1 MRTYG
6 GAFRLSASDLSN
18 HLACRHLTSLDFE
31 VALGEKSAPTWHSP
45 DLWVLQKRGLEHET
59 AYIAYLG
66 AQGLSVVDLRN
77 GGDAQEGNEAAPPE
91 SNYVDFIAAE
101 ASSEITVS
109 DENEQCS
116 TCELEAAMK
125 KGVDV
130 IVQAPL
136 AYERWFGRADVLR
149 RVDRPSK
156 LGPWSY
162 EVHDC
167 KLAVETRATTILQ
180 LSLYS
185 ECLASIQGKWP
196 EYMHV
201 VPPGD
206 GFVPESHRVSDYSA
220 YYRYV
225 KRRLEYAIE
234 NNGDLT
240 KTYPEPTSHC
250 SVCRWWAECD
260 GQRRKDDHLSLVAGI
275 SRLQQ
280 KQLNAWDVNTL
291 SSLAVFPLPLEER
304 PTHGSSGSYVRIR
317 EQARIQVAGRTQQ
330 KPVHEIL
337 DMNPEHGLLLLP
349 EPSPGDI
356 FFDLEGDPFIGRG
369 GREYLF
375 GFVADDEPG
384 NSVYRSHWG
393 MSAEDEKR
401 AFEAFVDTVMVR
413 WAKYPAMHIYHFT
426 GYESGALK
434 RLMGRYATRE
444 DEIDRM
450 LRAYLLVDLH
460 TVTRRAVRAS
470 VEHYSL
476 KALEPFYG
484 FERKI
489 PLEDARPA
497 LRQLQ
502 HALELDDT
510 AQLDS
515 TLQNTIAQYNAD
527 DCHSTRALRDWLESE
542 RRRLEQAGLS
552 IQRPVHEDGAP
563 PAALDERLQR
573 TASLGAALRTSIP
586 ADPTE
591 RAPEQAAK
599 WLLSHL
605 LDWHRR
611 EVKSEYWEYYRL
623 GSLSDEELLDER
635 SALAG
640 LSLVERL
647 CIERNIPTDRYSF
660 EKQETDLR
668 EGEELCAKEQKIG
681 KIVTI
686 DLASRLVDIKKTKKT
701 AEIHPTG
708 VYAKKIGPTTDV
720 LADSL
725 YRIGAW
731 VQANGLDANGP
742 YRAARDLLL
751 RHSPR
756 LADASGILPAPG
768 EQTLDAAKRVGLQL
782 DHALLAIQGPPGAG
796 KTYTGARM
804 ICELVRQGKRVGIT
818 ATSHKVIRNLL
829 DEVVKA
835 AHQENLTN
843 LKCVQKV
850 KDTDKPEHD
859 QPHIQTTVGTED
871 TLAAFFGGAHIL
883 AGTAWLWA
891 QEEYSEAV
899 DVLFVDEAGQMS
911 LANVI
916 AVSQAGKSIVLL
928 GDPQQLEQ
936 PLRGSHPEGADAS
949 ALEHLLAGAK
959 TIPSNKGI
967 FLEKTWRMHPKLT
980 QFTSEAFYEGR
991 LSSRGGLENQAITG
1005 HAWLEDSGL
1014 YYIPVEHKGNQNASP
1029 EEVETVADLVNTLVN
1044 AGIKWV
1050 DGKGESRDL
1059 RLSDI
1064 LLVAPYNTQ
1073 VFDLAARLPGAHVGT
1088 VDKFQGQQAPVVI
1101 YSMTTSS
1108 PEDAPRGMEFLY
1120 SLNRL
1125 NVATSR
1131 AKVMVIIVA
1140 SPRLLEPE
1148 CHTPR
1153 QMQLANALCRY
1164 AELATT
1170 LIFPHL
1176 DADRF
1181 VKIK

>member
-1 MRTYG
+1 MKASSG
-6 GAFRLSASDLSN
+6 NLHLSASDLSN
-18 HLACRHLTSLDFE
+18 HLACRHLTSLDFG
-31 VALGEKSAPTWHSP
+31 VVVGHKSAPTWHSP

-59 AYIAYLG
+59 AYIAYLA
-66 AQGLSVVDLRN
+66 AQGLSIVDLREGSN
-77 GGDAQEGNEAAPPE
+77 AQASEEPPAPE

-101 ASSEITVS
+101 ASPDVELSDVSE
-109 DENEQCS
+109 QAS
-116 TCELEAAMK
+116 TDQLEAAMK
-125 KGVDV
+125 KGADV

-149 RVDRPSK
+149 RVERPSK

-167 KLAVETRATTILQ
+167 KLALETKATTILQ

-185 ECLASIQGKWP
+185 ECLAAIQGEWP

-206 GFVPESHRVSDYSA
+206 GFVSELYRLSEYAA

-225 KRRLEYAIE
+225 KKSLETAIE
-234 NNGDLT
+234 NNGSVT
-240 KTYPEPTSHC
+240 ETYPEPTPHC

-260 GQRRKDDHLSLVAGI
+260 GRRRKDDHLSLVAGI
-275 SRLQQ
+275 STLQQ
-280 KQLNAWDVNTL
+280 KQLNVWDVNAV
-291 SSLAVFPLPLEER
+291 SSLAVFPLPLKER
-304 PTHGSSGSYVRIR
+304 PKHGSAGSYVRVR
-317 EQARIQVAGRTQQ
+317 EQARVQVAGRTQQ
-330 KPVHEIL
+330 KSVHEIL
-337 DMNPEHGLLLLP
+337 DLNPEHGLFLLP
-349 EPSPGDI
+349 EPSPGDM
-356 FFDLEGDPFIGRG
+356 FFDLEGDPFISRG

-384 NSVYRSHWG
+384 KSFYGSQWAVN
-393 MSAEDEKR
+393 AEEEKR
-401 AFEAFVDTVMVR
+401 AFETFVDTVMAR
-413 WAKYPAMHIYHFT
+413 WAKFPTMHVYHFT

-460 TVTRRAVRAS
+460 TVTRRSLRAS

-476 KALEPFYG
+476 KPLEAFYG
-484 FERKI
+484 FKRQI
-489 PLEDARPA
+489 PLEDARTA
-497 LRQLQ
+497 LRQVQ
-502 HALELDDT
+502 HALELGE
-510 AQLDS
+510 AELDP
-515 TLQNTIAQYNAD
+515 TLQNTVAEYNAD
-527 DCHSTRALRDWLESE
+527 DCNSTRALRDWLEAE
-542 RRRLEQAGLS
+542 RRQLEQADHP
-552 IQRPVHEDGAP
+552 IPRPVHADGAP
-563 PAALDERLQR
+563 PAVLDERQQR
-573 TASLGAALRTSIP
+573 TAALGAALRNNIP
-586 ADPTE
+586 PDPAE
-591 RAPEQAAK
+591 RNPEQAAR

-635 SALAG
+635 SGLAG
-640 LSLVERL
+640 LSFVERL
-647 CIERNIPTDRYSF
+647 GIERKIPTDRYSF

-668 EGEELCAKEQKIG
+668 SGEELCAKEDKIG
-681 KIVTI
+681 RIVEI
-686 DLASRLVDIKKTKKT
+686 DLASRLVDIKKTKKM
-701 AEIHPTG
+701 AEIHPTA
-708 VYAKKIGPTTDV
+708 VYAKKLGPTTDV
-720 LADSL
+720 LSNAL

-731 VQANGLDANGP
+731 VGANGINAIGP

-751 RHSPR
+751 RGSPR
-756 LADASGILPAPG
+756 LADASAILLAPG
-768 EQTLDAAKRVGLQL
+768 EQTLDAAKRVGTQL
-782 DHALLAIQGPPGAG
+782 DHSVLAIQGPPGAG

-804 ICELVRQGKRVGIT
+804 ICELVRQGKRVGII

-835 AHQENLTN
+835 AGEEKLTD

-850 KDTDKPEHD
+850 KDVDKPQHD
-859 QPHIQTTVGTED
+859 PPHIQTTVEAQE
-871 TLAAFFGGAHIL
+871 TLAAFHAGAHVL

-891 QEEYSEAV
+891 QEDYSEAV

-911 LANVI
+911 LANVL
-916 AVSQAGKSIVLL
+916 AVSQAARSIVLL

-959 TIPSNKGI
+959 TIPPDKGI

-991 LSSRGGLENQAITG
+991 LSSREGLENQTVNG
-1005 HAWLEDSGL
+1005 HPLLGPSGL

-1029 EEVETVADLVNTLVN
+1029 EEVEIIVDLVNTLLKP
-1044 AGIKWV
+1044 GIKWI
-1050 DGKGESRDL
+1050 DDKGNSRDL
-1059 RLSDI
+1059 QLTDI
-1064 LLVAPYNTQ
+1064 LVVAPYNTQ
-1073 VFDLAARLPGAHVGT
+1073 VFDLAARLPGAHIGT
-1088 VDKFQGQQAPVVI
+1088 VDKFQGQQAPIVI

-1131 AKVMVIIVA
+1131 AKAMVIIVA
-1140 SPRLLEPE
+1140 SPGLLEPE

-1164 AELATT
+1164 AELSTTPTLPGAT
-1170 LIFPHL
+1170 
-1176 DADRF
+1176 R
-1181 VKIK
+1181 

>member
-1 MRTYG
+1 MQKSDDT
-6 GAFRLSASDLSN
+6 FKLSASDLSN
-18 HLACRHLTSLDFE
+18 HLACKHLTHLDIG
-31 VALGEKSAPTWHSP
+31 VVTGDKAAPTWHSP

-59 AYIAYLG
+59 AYVAHLA
-66 AQGLSVVDLRN
+66 AQGLSVVDLRDVS
-77 GGDAQEGNEAAPPE
+77 DAQARSDAPTPK
-91 SNYVDFIAAE
+91 SNYVEFIATE
-101 ASSEITVS
+101 ASDLGSSNVS
-109 DENEQCS
+109 KDES
-116 TCELEAAMK
+116 SDHVEAAMK
-125 KGVDV
+125 NGIDV
-130 IVQAPL
+130 IVQPPL
-136 AYERWFGRADVLR
+136 AYGRWFGRADVLR
-149 RVDRPSK
+149 RVERPSK

-167 KLAVETRATTILQ
+167 KLALETKATTILQ

-185 ECLASIQGKWP
+185 ESLAAIQGEWP

-206 GFVPESHRVSDYSA
+206 GFVSEPYRVSDYAA

-225 KRRLEYAIE
+225 KLRLENAIG
-234 NNGDLT
+234 NNGRVT
-240 KTYPEPTSHC
+240 ETYPEPTPHC

-280 KQLNAWDVNTL
+280 KQLNVWDVNAVSTL
-291 SSLAVFPLPLEER
+291 AAFPLPLKER
-304 PTHGSSGSYVRIR
+304 PKHGSAGTYVRVR
-317 EQARIQVAGRTQQ
+317 EQARVQVAGRTQQ

-337 DMNPEHGLLLLP
+337 DPNLEHGLFLLP
-349 EPSPGDI
+349 EPSPGDM

-375 GFVADDEPG
+375 GFVADDQSG
-384 NSVYRSHWG
+384 NSVYSSQWAVD
-393 MSAEDEKR
+393 AEEEKR
-401 AFEAFVDTVMVR
+401 AFETFVDTVMAR
-413 WAKYPAMHIYHFT
+413 WAKYPAMHVYHFT

-460 TVTRRAVRAS
+460 TVTRRAIRAS

-484 FERKI
+484 FERKT
-489 PLEDARPA
+489 PLEDARIA
-497 LRQLQ
+497 LRQVQ
-502 HALELDDT
+502 HALELGET
-510 AQLDS
+510 AHLDP
-515 TLQNTIAQYNAD
+515 TLQNTVGQYNAD
-527 DCHSTRALRDWLESE
+527 DCNSTRALRDWLEAQ
-542 RRRLEQAGLS
+542 RQQLEQAGQS
-552 IQRPVHEDGAP
+552 VPRPVHADGAP
-563 PAALDERLQR
+563 PAVLDERQQR
-573 TASLGAALRTSIP
+573 TAALGAALRKGIP
-586 ADPTE
+586 ADPDE
-591 RAPEQAAK
+591 RNPEEAAK
-599 WLLSHL
+599 WLISHL

-623 GSLSDEELLDER
+623 GALSDEELLDER
-635 SALAG
+635 SGLAG
-640 LSLVERL
+640 LSFVERL
-647 CIERNIPTDRYSF
+647 GVERKIPTDRYSF

-668 EGEELCAKEQKIG
+668 AGEELCAKEEKVG
-681 KIVTI
+681 KIVEI

-701 AEIHPTG
+701 TEVHPTA

-720 LADSL
+720 LANAL
-725 YRIGAW
+725 YRIGTW
-731 VQANGLDANGP
+731 VETNGLDANGP

-751 RHSPR
+751 RHPPR
-756 LADASGILPAPG
+756 LTGGSAILLAPG
-768 EQTLDAAKRVGLQL
+768 ELTLDAAKRVGTHL
-782 DHALLAIQGPPGAG
+782 DHSLLAIQGPPGAG

-804 ICELVRQGKRVGIT
+804 ICEFVRQGKRVGIT

-835 AHQENLTN
+835 AGAEKLTG

-859 QPHIQTTVGTED
+859 PPHIQTTVETQE
-871 TLAAFFGGAHIL
+871 TLAAFLDGAHVL

-891 QEEYSEAV
+891 QEDYSEAV

-916 AVSQAGKSIVLL
+916 AVSQAAKSIVLL

-959 TIPSNKGI
+959 TIPADKGL
-967 FLEKTWRMHPKLT
+967 FLEKTWRMHPKLA

-991 LSSRGGLENQAITG
+991 LSSRDGLENQAING
-1005 HAWLEDSGL
+1005 HSWLGNCGI
-1014 YYIPVEHKGNQNASP
+1014 YFIPVEHKGNQNASP
-1029 EEVETVADLVNTLVN
+1029 EEVEIIADLVNSLTKP
-1044 AGIKWV
+1044 GIRWI
-1050 DGKGESRDL
+1050 DDKGDSRDL
-1059 RLSDI
+1059 LLSDI
-1064 LLVAPYNTQ
+1064 LVVAPYNTQ
-1073 VFDLAARLPGAHVGT
+1073 VFDLAARLPGARVGT
-1088 VDKFQGQQAPVVI
+1088 VDKFQGQEAPIVI

-1131 AKVMVIIVA
+1131 AKAMVIIVA

-1153 QMQLANALCRY
+1153 QMQLANALCRF

-1170 LIFPHL
+1170 AALPIAP
-1176 DADRF
+1176 R
-1181 VKIK
+1181 

>member
-1 MRTYG
+1 MKTSSG
-6 GAFRLSASDLSN
+6 DCSLSATDLSN
-18 HLACRHLTSLDFE
+18 HLACRHLTSLDFD
-31 VALGEKSAPTWHSP
+31 VAVGNKSAPTWHSP

-59 AYIAYLG
+59 AYIEFLA
-66 AQGLSVVDLRN
+66 AEGLSVVDLRTS
-77 GGDAQEGNEAAPPE
+77 GDAQAKSEGTVPVDNH
-91 SNYVDFIAAE
+91 VDFMAAE
-101 ASSEITVS
+101 ASSEIGGS
-109 DENEQCS
+109 DEYKQCS
-116 TCELEAAMK
+116 TDQLEDAMK
-125 KGVDV
+125 EGVHV

-136 AYERWFGRADVLR
+136 AYGRWFGRADVLR
-149 RVDRPSK
+149 RVERPSK
-156 LGPWSY
+156 LGSWSY
-162 EVHDC
+162 EVYDC
-167 KLAVETRATTILQ
+167 KLALETKATTILQ

-185 ECLASIQGKWP
+185 ECVASIQGEWP

-201 VPPGD
+201 VTPGD
-206 GFVPESHRVSDYSA
+206 GFVSELHRVSDYSA

-225 KRRLEYAIE
+225 KRRLEYAIDD
-234 NNGDLT
+234 NGNLT
-240 KTYPEPTSHC
+240 KTYPEPTPHC

-260 GQRRKDDHLSLVAGI
+260 GKRRTDDHLSLVAGI

-280 KQLNAWDVNTL
+280 KQLNVWDVNTVT
-291 SSLAVFPLPLEER
+291 SLAVFPLPLKER
-304 PTHGSSGSYVRIR
+304 PKHGAAGSYVRIR
-317 EQARIQVAGRTQQ
+317 EQARVQVAGREQQ

-337 DMNPEHGLLLLP
+337 DLNPEHGFLLLP
-349 EPSPGDI
+349 EPSLGDM

-375 GFVADDEPG
+375 GFVADDDSG
-384 NSVYRSHWG
+384 TSAYTSHWG
-393 MSAEDEKR
+393 MSAEEEKR
-401 AFEAFVDTVMVR
+401 AFEGFVDTVMAR
-413 WAKYPAMHIYHFT
+413 WAKYPEMHVYHFT

-450 LRAYLLVDLH
+450 LRSHLLVDLH
-460 TVTRRAVRAS
+460 TVTRRSVRAS

-484 FERKI
+484 FDRKT
-489 PLEDARPA
+489 PLEDARIA
-497 LRQLQ
+497 LRQIQ
-502 HALELDDT
+502 HALELSE
-510 AQLDS
+510 AKRLDP
-515 TLQNTIAQYNAD
+515 TLQNTVAQYNAD
-527 DCHSTRALRDWLESE
+527 DCNSTRGLRDWLETE
-542 RRRLEQAGLS
+542 RRKLEQAGRS
-552 IQRPVHEDGAP
+552 IPRPVHEDGAP
-563 PAALDERLQR
+563 PAVLDERLQR
-573 TASLGAALRTSIP
+573 TAALGAALRAGIP
-586 ADPTE
+586 ADPEE
-591 RAPEQAAK
+591 RTPEQRAK
-599 WLLSHL
+599 WLLSYL

-623 GSLSDEELLDER
+623 GSLTDEELLDER
-635 SALAG
+635 SGLAG
-640 LSLVERL
+640 LSFVERL
-647 CIERNIPTDRYSF
+647 SVERKIPTDRYSF

-668 EGEELCAKEQKIG
+668 AGEELCAQEKKIG
-681 KIVTI
+681 TIVAI
-686 DLASRLVDIKKTKKT
+686 DLASRLVDIKKTRKT
-701 AEIHPTG
+701 GEFHPTA
-708 VYAKKIGPTTDV
+708 VYAKTIGPTTDV
-720 LADSL
+720 LADAL
-725 YRIGAW
+725 YRIGTW
-731 VQANGLDANGP
+731 VEANRLDADGP

-756 LADASGILPAPG
+756 LTGGSGILQAPG
-768 EQTLDAAKRVGLQL
+768 EQTLDAARRVGTQL
-782 DHALLAIQGPPGAG
+782 DHSVLAIQGPPGTG

-804 ICELVRQGKRVGIT
+804 ICELVLQGKRVGIT

-835 AHQENLTN
+835 ARQENLTN
-843 LKCVQKV
+843 LNCVQKV

-859 QPHIQTTVGTED
+859 PPHIQTTVGTED
-871 TLAAFFGGAHIL
+871 TLAAFLAGAHVL

-916 AVSQAGKSIVLL
+916 AVSQAAKSVVLL

-959 TIPSNKGI
+959 TISPDKGI
-967 FLEKTWRMHPKLT
+967 FLEKTWRMHPKLS

-991 LSSRGGLENQAITG
+991 LSSRGGLENQAVTG
-1005 HAWLEDSGL
+1005 HARLRDSGL
-1014 YYIPVEHKGNQNASP
+1014 YYLPVEHKGNQNASP
-1029 EEVETVADLVNTLVN
+1029 EEVEIVADLVSTLTKGGVRW
-1044 AGIKWV
+1044 I
-1050 DGKGESRDL
+1050 DDKGESRDL

-1064 LLVAPYNTQ
+1064 LVVAPYNTQ
-1073 VFDLAARLPGAHVGT
+1073 VFDLAARLPVAHIGT
-1088 VDKFQGQQAPVVI
+1088 VDKFQGQQAPIVI

-1131 AKVMVIIVA
+1131 AKAMVIIVA

-1164 AELATT
+1164 TELATT
-1170 LIFPHL
+1170 LTFPLL
-1176 DADRF
+1176 DAD
-1181 VKIK
+1181 

>member
-1 MRTYG
+1 MKTSS
-6 GAFRLSASDLSN
+6 GAFCLSASDLSN
-18 HLACRHLTSLDFE
+18 HLACRHLTSLDFS
-31 VALGEKSAPTWHSP
+31 VAVGEKTAPTWHSP

-59 AYIAYLG
+59 AYIAYLS
-66 AQGLSVVDLRN
+66 AQGLSIVDMRN
-77 GGDAQEGNEAAPPE
+77 GSDAQGGNDPPLPE
-91 SNYVDFIAAE
+91 CDYVDFIAAE
-101 ASSEITVS
+101 ASSDIEFSNVS
-109 DENEQCS
+109 EDESSDQ
-116 TCELEAAMK
+116 LEAAMK

-130 IVQAPL
+130 IVQPPL
-136 AYERWFGRADVLR
+136 TYGRWFGRADVLR
-149 RVDRPSK
+149 RVERTSN
-156 LGPWSY
+156 LGAWSY

-167 KLAVETRATTILQ
+167 KLALETKATTILQ

-185 ECLASIQGKWP
+185 ECLAAIQGEWP

-201 VPPGD
+201 VPSGD
-206 GFVPESHRVSDYSA
+206 GFLTESYRVSDYSA

-225 KRRLEYAIE
+225 KQRLEHAIE
-234 NNGDLT
+234 NSAGVT
-240 KTYPEPTSHC
+240 ETYPEPTPHC
-250 SVCRWWAECD
+250 SICRWWAECD

-280 KQLNAWDVNTL
+280 KQLNVWDVNAVGD
-291 SSLAVFPLPLEER
+291 LAVFPLPLKER
-304 PTHGSSGSYVRIR
+304 PKHGSAGSYVRVR
-317 EQARIQVAGRTQQ
+317 EQARVQVAGRTQQ

-337 DMNPEHGLLLLP
+337 DLNSEHGLLLLP
-349 EPSPGDI
+349 EPSPGDL

-375 GFVADDEPG
+375 GFVADDESG
-384 NSVYRSHWG
+384 NSVYSSQW
-393 MSAEDEKR
+393 AVNADEEKR
-401 AFEAFVDTVMVR
+401 AFETFVDTVMAR

-484 FERKI
+484 FERKVL
-489 PLEDARPA
+489 LEDARTA
-497 LRQLQ
+497 LRQVQ
-502 HALELDDT
+502 HGLELGET
-510 AQLDS
+510 AQLDP
-515 TLQNTIAQYNAD
+515 TLQNTVTQYNAE
-527 DCHSTRALRDWLESE
+527 DCYSTRALRDWLEAE
-542 RRRLEQAGLS
+542 RRQLEQAGQS
-552 IQRPVHEDGAP
+552 IPRPSQPDGAP
-563 PAALDERLQR
+563 PATLDERQQR
-573 TASLGAALRTSIP
+573 TAVLGAALRNGVP
-586 ADPTE
+586 VDPTQ
-591 RAPEQAAK
+591 RNTDQAAR

-635 SALAG
+635 SGLAG
-640 LSLVERL
+640 LSFVERL
-647 CIERNIPTDRYSF
+647 GVERKIPTDRYSF

-668 EGEELCAKEQKIG
+668 AGEELCAKEEKIG
-681 KIVTI
+681 KIVEI
-686 DLASRLVDIKKTKKT
+686 DLASRLVNIKKTKKT
-701 AEIHPTG
+701 AEVHPTA

-720 LADSL
+720 LANAL

-731 VQANGLDANGP
+731 VEANGLGTMGP
-742 YRAARDLLL
+742 YRAGRDLLL
-751 RHSPR
+751 RHPPR
-756 LADASGILPAPG
+756 LTGGSAIVLAPG
-768 EQTLDAAKRVGLQL
+768 EQTLDAAKRVGPQL
-782 DHALLAIQGPPGAG
+782 DHSLLAIQGPPGAG

-835 AHQENLTN
+835 AGEEKLTA

-850 KDTDKPEHD
+850 KDTDKSEHD
-859 QPHIQTTVGTED
+859 PPHIQTTVETQE
-871 TLAAFFGGAHIL
+871 TLAAFLAGAHVL

-891 QEEYSEAV
+891 QEDYSEAV

-916 AVSQAGKSIVLL
+916 AISQAAKSLVLL

-959 TIPSNKGI
+959 TIPPDKGI

-991 LSSRGGLENQAITG
+991 LGSRDGLETQAING
-1005 HAWLEDSGL
+1005 HPWLGNSGL
-1014 YYIPVEHKGNQNASP
+1014 FYIPVEHKGNQNAAP
-1029 EEVETVADLVNTLVN
+1029 EEVEIIADLINTLTK
-1044 AGIKWV
+1044 AGVTWI
-1050 DGKGESRDL
+1050 DDKGTSRDL

-1064 LLVAPYNTQ
+1064 LVVAPYNTQ
-1073 VFDLAARLPGAHVGT
+1073 VFDLAARLPGAHIGT
-1088 VDKFQGQQAPVVI
+1088 VDKFQGQQAPIVI

-1131 AKVMVIIVA
+1131 AKAMVIIVA
-1140 SPRLLEPE
+1140 SPRLFEPE

-1170 LIFPHL
+1170 VFPSP
-1176 DADRF
+1176 
-1181 VKIK
+1181 

>member
-1 MRTYG
+1 MKASSG
-6 GAFRLSASDLSN
+6 DFRLSASDLSN
-18 HLACRHLTSLDFE
+18 HLACRHLTSLDFG
-31 VALGEKSAPTWHSP
+31 VAVGDKSAPTWHSP

-59 AYIAYLG
+59 AYIAYLA
-66 AQGLSVVDLRN
+66 AQGLSVVDMRN
-77 GGDAQEGNEAAPPE
+77 GSDAQTGSDAPTPE
-91 SNYVDFIAAE
+91 SNYVDFLAAE
-101 ASSEITVS
+101 ASSDIEFSDVS
-109 DENEQCS
+109 EDELSDQVEV
-116 TCELEAAMK
+116 AMK
-125 KGVDV
+125 KGVEV

-136 AYERWFGRADVLR
+136 AYGRWFGRADVLL
-149 RVDRPSK
+149 RVERPSK

-167 KLAVETRATTILQ
+167 KLALETKATTILQ

-185 ECLASIQGKWP
+185 ECLAAIQGQWP

-206 GFVPESHRVSDYSA
+206 GFASEPYRVSDYAA

-225 KRRLEYAIE
+225 KRRLEDAVE
-234 NNGDLT
+234 NNGSVT
-240 KTYPEPTSHC
+240 ETYPEPTPHC
-250 SVCRWWAECD
+250 SICRWWAECD
-260 GQRRKDDHLSLVAGI
+260 GQRRRDDHLSLVAGI

-280 KQLNAWDVNTL
+280 KQLNAWDVNAV
-291 SSLAVFPLPLEER
+291 SSLAVFPLPLKER
-304 PTHGSSGSYVRIR
+304 PKYGSAGTYLRVR
-317 EQARIQVAGRTQQ
+317 EQARVQVAGRTQH

-337 DMNPEHGLLLLP
+337 DLNPEHGLSLLP
-349 EPSPGDI
+349 EPSSGDM

-375 GFVADDEPG
+375 GFVADDDSG
-384 NSVYRSHWG
+384 NSVYSSQWAVT
-393 MSAEDEKR
+393 AEEEKR
-401 AFEAFVDTVMVR
+401 AFETFVDTVMAR
-413 WAKYPAMHIYHFT
+413 WAKYPAMHVYHFT

-484 FERKI
+484 FERKT
-489 PLEDARPA
+489 PLEGARTA
-497 LRQLQ
+497 LRQVQ
-502 HALELDDT
+502 HALELGEA
-510 AQLDS
+510 AQLDPI
-515 TLQNTIAQYNAD
+515 LQNAVAQYNAD
-527 DCHSTRALRDWLESE
+527 DCDSTSALRDWLETE
-542 RRRLEQAGLS
+542 RFQLERNG
-552 IQRPVHEDGAP
+552 RPVPRPAHPDGAP
-563 PAALDERLQR
+563 PAALDERQQR
-573 TASLGAALRTSIP
+573 TAALGVALRSGIP
-586 ADPTE
+586 ADPAE
-591 RAPEQAAK
+591 RNPEQTAQ

-635 SALAG
+635 SGLAG
-640 LSLVERL
+640 LSFLERL
-647 CIERNIPTDRYSF
+647 GIQLKIPTDRYSF

-668 EGEELCAKEQKIG
+668 AGEDLCAKGEKLG
-681 KIVTI
+681 EIVRI
-686 DLASRLVDIKKTKKT
+686 DLAARLVDIKKTKKT
-701 AEIHPTG
+701 ADVHPAA

-720 LADSL
+720 LSKAL

-731 VQANGLDANGP
+731 VEANGLDAAGP

-751 RHSPR
+751 RYPPR
-756 LADASGILPAPG
+756 LVGGSAVLVTPG
-768 EQTLDAAKRVGLQL
+768 EETANAAKRLGTVL
-782 DHALLAIQGPPGAG
+782 DHSLLAIQGPPGAG

-818 ATSHKVIRNLL
+818 ATSHKVISNLL
-829 DEVVKA
+829 REVVKA
-835 AHQENLTN
+835 AGEEKLTN

-850 KDTDKPEHD
+850 KKEDKPEHD
-859 QPHIQTTVGTED
+859 PPHIQTTVDTKE
-871 TLAAFFGGAHIL
+871 TLAAFLAGAHVL
-883 AGTAWLWA
+883 AGTGWLWA
-891 QEEYSEAV
+891 QEDYFEAV
-899 DVLFVDEAGQMS
+899 DELFVDEAGQMS

-916 AVSQAGKSIVLL
+916 AVSHAAKSLVLL

-959 TIPSNKGI
+959 TIPPNKGL
-967 FLEKTWRMHPKLT
+967 FLERTWRLHPKLAE
-980 QFTSEAFYEGR
+980 FTSEAFYEGR
-991 LSSRGGLENQAITG
+991 LGSRAGLENQSIKG
-1005 HAWLEDSGL
+1005 HPWLGEFGL

-1029 EEVETVADLVNTLVN
+1029 EEVEII
-1044 AGIKWV
+1044 AGIV
-1050 DGKGESRDL
+1050 DGLIESSVKWIDDTGNSRQL
-1059 RLSDI
+1059 QLADI
-1064 LLVAPYNTQ
+1064 LVVAPYNTQ
-1073 VFDLAARLPGAHVGT
+1073 VSDLSARLPNARVGT

-1131 AKVMVIIVA
+1131 AQAMVIIVA

-1164 AELATT
+1164 AELAATVQ
-1170 LIFPHL
+1170 FPF
-1176 DADRF
+1176 ANTEYP
-1181 VKIK
+1181 

>member
-1 MRTYG
+1 MKTSSG
-6 GAFRLSASDLSN
+6 SFRLSASDLSN
-18 HLACRHLTSLDFE
+18 HLACRHLTSLDFD
-31 VALGEKSAPTWHSP
+31 VAVGEKSAPTWHSP
-45 DLWVLQKRGLEHET
+45 DLWVLQERGLEHET
-59 AYIAYLG
+59 AYIAYLA
-66 AQGLSVVDLRN
+66 AQGLSVVDLRS
-77 GGDAQEGNEAAPPE
+77 GSDAQADTDAQTPE

-101 ASSEITVS
+101 ASSDVEFSDVS
-109 DENEQCS
+109 EQDS
-116 TCELEAAMK
+116 TELLETAMK

-130 IVQAPL
+130 MVQPPL
-136 AYERWFGRADVLR
+136 AYGRWFGRADVLR
-149 RVDRPSK
+149 RVERPSK
-156 LGPWSY
+156 LGAWSY

-167 KLAVETRATTILQ
+167 KLALETKATTILQ

-185 ECLASIQGKWP
+185 ECVAAIQGEWP

-206 GFVPESHRVSDYSA
+206 GFVSEPYRVSDYAA

-225 KRRLEYAIE
+225 KRRLEDAIE
-234 NNGDLT
+234 NNGSVT
-240 KTYPEPTSHC
+240 ETYPEPTPHC
-250 SVCRWWAECD
+250 SICRWWAECD

-280 KQLNAWDVNTL
+280 KQLNTWEVNAV
-291 SSLAVFPLPLEER
+291 SSLAVFPLPLKER
-304 PTHGSSGSYVRIR
+304 PKHGSAGSYVRVR
-317 EQARIQVAGRTQQ
+317 EQARVQVAGRTQK
-330 KPVHEIL
+330 KPVHETL
-337 DMNPEHGLLLLP
+337 DLNPEHGLLLLP
-349 EPSPGDI
+349 EPSPGDM

-375 GFVADDEPG
+375 GFVVDDESG
-384 NSVYRSHWG
+384 NSVYSSQWAVN
-393 MSAEDEKR
+393 AEEEKR
-401 AFEAFVDTVMVR
+401 AFEAFVDTVIAR
-413 WAKYPAMHIYHFT
+413 WAKYPAMHVYHFT

-444 DEIDRM
+444 DEIDRI

-476 KALEPFYG
+476 KALEPFYE
-484 FERKI
+484 FERKT
-489 PLEDARPA
+489 PLEDARTA
-497 LRQLQ
+497 LRQVQ
-502 HALELDDT
+502 HALELGDT
-510 AQLDS
+510 AQLDP
-515 TLQNTIAQYNAD
+515 TLQNTVAQYNAD
-527 DCHSTRALRDWLESE
+527 DCNSTRGLRDWLETE
-542 RRRLEQAGLS
+542 RRQLEKAGQS
-552 IQRPVHEDGAP
+552 IPRPVHADGAP
-563 PAALDERLQR
+563 PAVLDERQQR
-573 TASLGAALRTSIP
+573 TAALGAALRDGIP
-586 ADPTE
+586 ADFAE
-591 RAPEQAAK
+591 RNPEQAAR

-635 SALAG
+635 SGLAG
-640 LSLVERL
+640 LSFVERL
-647 CIERNIPTDRYSF
+647 GIERKIPTDRYSF

-668 EGEELCAKEQKIG
+668 AGEELCANEENIG
-681 KIVTI
+681 KIVEI

-701 AEIHPTG
+701 AEVHPTA

-720 LADSL
+720 LANAL

-731 VQANGLDANGP
+731 VEANGVDTMGP

-751 RHSPR
+751 PHPPR
-756 LADASGILPAPG
+756 LTGGSAILLAPG
-768 EQTLDAAKRVGLQL
+768 EQTLDAAKRVGTQL
-782 DHALLAIQGPPGAG
+782 DHSLLAIQGPPGTG
-796 KTYTGARM
+796 KTYTAARM

-835 AHQENLTN
+835 AGEEKLTS

-859 QPHIQTTVGTED
+859 PPHIQTTVEAQQ
-871 TLAAFFGGAHIL
+871 TLAAFLGGAHVL

-891 QEEYSEAV
+891 QEDYSEAV

-916 AVSQAGKSIVLL
+916 AVSQAAKSIVLL

-959 TIPSNKGI
+959 TIPPDKGI

-991 LSSRGGLENQAITG
+991 LSSRDGLENQAING
-1005 HAWLEDSGL
+1005 HPWLGVSGL

-1029 EEVETVADLVNTLVN
+1029 EEVEIIVDLVNSLTN
-1044 AGIKWV
+1044 QGIRWI
-1050 DGKGESRDL
+1050 DDKGDSRDL
-1059 RLSDI
+1059 QLSDI
-1064 LLVAPYNTQ
+1064 LVVAPYNTQ
-1073 VFDLAARLPGAHVGT
+1073 VFDLAARLPSAHIGT
-1088 VDKFQGQQAPVVI
+1088 VDKFQGQQAPIVI

-1131 AKVMVIIVA
+1131 AKAMVIIVA
-1140 SPRLLEPE
+1140 SPLLLEPE

-1153 QMQLANALCRY
+1153 QMQLANALCRF

-1170 LIFPHL
+1170 ASIPSLTT
-1176 DADRF
+1176 
-1181 VKIK
+1181 K

>member
-1 MRTYG
+1 MKG
-6 GAFRLSASDLSN
+6 SSDELRLSASDLSN
-18 HLACRHLTSLDFE
+18 HLACRHLTSLDFG
-31 VALGEKSAPTWHSP
+31 VVVGDKSAPTWHSP

-59 AYIAYLG
+59 AYIAHLA
-66 AQGLSVVDLRN
+66 AQGLSIVDLRERS
-77 GGDAQEGNEAAPPE
+77 DAQASEDPPAPE

-101 ASSEITVS
+101 ASPDLEFSDMSEQDS
-109 DENEQCS
+109 ADH
-116 TCELEAAMK
+116 LEAAMK
-125 KGVDV
+125 NGVDV
-130 IVQAPL
+130 IVQPQL
-136 AYERWFGRADVLR
+136 ACGRWFGRADVLR
-149 RVDRPSK
+149 RVERPSK
-156 LGPWSY
+156 LGLWSY
-162 EVHDC
+162 EVQDC
-167 KLAVETRATTILQ
+167 KLALETKATTILQ

-185 ECLASIQGKWP
+185 ECLAAIQGGWP

-206 GFVPESHRVSDYSA
+206 GFVSEPYRVSDYSA
-220 YYRYV
+220 YYRHV
-225 KRRLEYAIE
+225 KRRLEDAIE
-234 NNGDLT
+234 NNGSVT
-240 KTYPEPTSHC
+240 ETYPEPTPHC
-250 SVCRWWAECD
+250 SICRWWAECD

-280 KQLNAWDVNTL
+280 KQLNVWDVNAVG
-291 SSLAVFPLPLEER
+291 SLAVFPLPLKER
-304 PTHGSSGSYVRIR
+304 PKHGSAGSYVRVR

-337 DMNPEHGLLLLP
+337 DLNSEHGLFILP

-375 GFVADDEPG
+375 GFVTDDEAG
-384 NSVYRSHWG
+384 SSVYDARWALN
-393 MSAEDEKR
+393 AEEEKL
-401 AFEAFVDTVMVR
+401 AFETFVDTVMAR
-413 WAKYPAMHIYHFT
+413 WAKYPAMHVYHFT

-444 DEIDRM
+444 DQLDRM

-460 TVTRRAVRAS
+460 TVTRRSLRAS

-484 FERKI
+484 FERMT
-489 PLEDARPA
+489 PLEDARAA
-497 LRQLQ
+497 LRQVQ
-502 HALELDDT
+502 HALELGE
-510 AQLDS
+510 AVQLDQS
-515 TLQNTIAQYNAD
+515 LCKTIAEYNAD
-527 DCHSTRALRDWLESE
+527 DCNSTRALRDWLETE
-542 RRRLEQAGLS
+542 RRQLQQAGQS
-552 IQRPVHEDGAP
+552 IPRPVHADGAP
-563 PAALDERLQR
+563 PAVLDERQQR
-573 TASLGAALRTSIP
+573 TAALGATLRNGIP
-586 ADPTE
+586 ADASE
-591 RAPEQAAK
+591 RNSEQTAQ

-635 SALAG
+635 SGLAG
-640 LSLVERL
+640 LSFVQRL
-647 CIERNIPTDRYSF
+647 GIERKIPTDRYSF

-668 EGEELCAKEQKIG
+668 AGEDLCAKEDKIG
-681 KIVTI
+681 KIVEI

-701 AEIHPTG
+701 AEIHPTA

-720 LADSL
+720 LANAL

-731 VQANGLDANGP
+731 VESNGLDGMGP

-751 RHSPR
+751 RHPPR
-756 LADASGILPAPG
+756 LTGGSAILPAPG
-768 EQTLDAAKRVGLQL
+768 EQTLEASKRVGTQL
-782 DHALLAIQGPPGAG
+782 DHSLLAIQGPPGAG

-804 ICELVRQGKRVGIT
+804 ICELVRKGKRVGIT

-835 AHQENLTN
+835 AGEERLTG

-859 QPHIQTTVGTED
+859 PPHIQTTVETQE
-871 TLAAFFGGAHIL
+871 TLAAFLGGAHVL

-891 QEEYSEAV
+891 QEDYAEAV

-916 AVSQAGKSIVLL
+916 AVSQAAKSIVLL

-959 TIPSNKGI
+959 TIPADKGI

-980 QFTSEAFYEGR
+980 RFTSEAFYEGR
-991 LSSRGGLENQAITG
+991 LSSRDGLESQAISG
-1005 HAWLEDSGL
+1005 HPWLGSSGL
-1014 YYIPVEHKGNQNASP
+1014 YYIPVEHKGNQNAAP
-1029 EEVETVADLVNTLVN
+1029 EEVEIVADLVNTLTK
-1044 AGIKWV
+1044 AGVRWT
-1050 DGKGESRDL
+1050 DDKGDSRDL
-1059 RLSDI
+1059 QLSDI
-1064 LLVAPYNTQ
+1064 LVVAPYNTQ
-1073 VFDLAARLPGAHVGT
+1073 VFDLAARIPGAHIGT
-1088 VDKFQGQQAPVVI
+1088 VDKFQGQQAPIVI

-1131 AKVMVIIVA
+1131 AKAMVIIVA

-1148 CHTPR
+1148 CNTPR

-1164 AELATT
+1164 AELSATPT
-1170 LIFPHL
+1170 LP
-1176 DADRF
+1176 AAPR
-1181 VKIK
+1181 

>member
-1 MRTYG
+1 MK
-6 GAFRLSASDLSN
+6 ASSDDLRLSASDLSN
-18 HLACRHLTSLDFE
+18 HLACRHLTSLDFG
-31 VALGEKSAPTWHSP
+31 VALGDRCAPTWHSP

-59 AYIAYLG
+59 AYIAYLA
-66 AQGLSVVDLRN
+66 AQGLSVSDLRD
-77 GGDAQEGNEAAPPE
+77 GGDVQASDDEPAPE
-91 SNYVDFIAAE
+91 SNHVDFIAAE
-101 ASSEITVS
+101 ALPSVELSDVSEK
-109 DENEQCS
+109 DS
-116 TCELEAAMK
+116 TEKLEAAMK
-125 KGVDV
+125 KGIDV
-130 IVQAPL
+130 IVQPPV
-136 AYERWFGRADVLR
+136 AYGRWFGRADVLR
-149 RVDRPSK
+149 RVERPSK

-167 KLAVETRATTILQ
+167 KLALETKATTILQ

-185 ECLASIQGKWP
+185 ECLAAIQGEWP

-201 VPPGD
+201 VPPRD
-206 GFVPESHRVSDYSA
+206 GFVSEAYRVSDYAA

-225 KRRLEYAIE
+225 KRRLENAVE
-234 NNGDLT
+234 NNGSLT
-240 KTYPEPTSHC
+240 ETYPEPTPHC
-250 SVCRWWAECD
+250 SICRWWAECD
-260 GQRRKDDHLSLVAGI
+260 GQRREDDHLSLVAGI

-280 KQLNAWDVNTL
+280 KQLNVWDVNAV
-291 SSLAVFPLPLEER
+291 SSLAVFPLPLKER
-304 PTHGSSGSYVRIR
+304 PKHGSGGSYVRVR
-317 EQARIQVAGRTQQ
+317 EQARVQVSGRAQQ

-337 DMNPEHGLLLLP
+337 DLNPEHGLFLLP
-349 EPSPGDI
+349 EPSPGDM

-375 GFVADDEPG
+375 AFVADDESG
-384 NSVYRSHWG
+384 NSVYSSQWAVN
-393 MSAEDEKR
+393 AEEEKR
-401 AFEAFVDTVMVR
+401 AFEAFVDTVIAR
-413 WAKYPAMHIYHFT
+413 WVKYPAMHVYHFT

-484 FERKI
+484 FARKT
-489 PLEDARPA
+489 PLEDARTA
-497 LRQLQ
+497 LRQVQ
-502 HALELDDT
+502 HALELGET
-510 AQLDS
+510 SQLDP
-515 TLQNTIAQYNAD
+515 TLQNIVAQYNAD
-527 DCHSTRALRDWLESE
+527 DCNSTRALRDWLETE
-542 RRRLEQAGLS
+542 RRQLERAGQP
-552 IQRPVHEDGAP
+552 IPRPVHSDGAP
-563 PAALDERLQR
+563 PAVLDERQQR
-573 TASLGAALRTSIP
+573 TAALGAALRNGLP
-586 ADPTE
+586 ADPAE
-591 RAPEQAAK
+591 RNPEQAAR

-635 SALAG
+635 SGLAG
-640 LSLVERL
+640 LSFVERL
-647 CIERNIPTDRYSF
+647 GIERKIPTDRYSF

-668 EGEELCAKEQKIG
+668 AGEDLCAKEEKIG
-681 KIVTI
+681 KIVEI

-701 AEIHPTG
+701 AEVHPTA
-708 VYAKKIGPTTDV
+708 VYAKNIGPTTDV
-720 LADSL
+720 LSNSL

-731 VQANGLDANGP
+731 VEANGLDSVGP

-756 LADASGILPAPG
+756 LTGSSAILLAPG
-768 EQTLDAAKRVGLQL
+768 EQTLDAAKRVGTQL
-782 DHALLAIQGPPGAG
+782 DHSLLAIQGPPGAG

-818 ATSHKVIRNLL
+818 ATSHKVIRLLL

-835 AHQENLTN
+835 AAEEKIAG

-859 QPHIQTTVGTED
+859 PPCIQTTVETQE
-871 TLAAFFGGAHIL
+871 TLAAFLDGAHVL

-891 QEEYSEAV
+891 QEDYSEAV

-911 LANVI
+911 LANVF
-916 AVSQAGKSIVLL
+916 AVSQAAKSIVLL

-959 TIPSNKGI
+959 TIPPDKGI

-991 LSSRGGLENQAITG
+991 LSSRDGLENQAING
-1005 HAWLEDSGL
+1005 HSWLGDSGL
-1014 YYIPVEHKGNQNASP
+1014 YYIPVEHKGNQNAAP
-1029 EEVETVADLVNTLVN
+1029 EEVEIIADLVNTLTK
-1044 AGIKWV
+1044 AGVRWT
-1050 DGKGESRDL
+1050 DDKGDSRDL
-1059 RLSDI
+1059 QLSDI
-1064 LLVAPYNTQ
+1064 LVVAPYNTQ
-1073 VFDLAARLPGAHVGT
+1073 VFDLAARIPGAHIGT
-1088 VDKFQGQQAPVVI
+1088 VDKFQGQQAPIVI

-1131 AKVMVIIVA
+1131 AKAMVIIVA
-1140 SPRLLEPE
+1140 SPKLLEPE

-1164 AELATT
+1164 AELSTT
-1170 LIFPHL
+1170 PTLP
-1176 DADRF
+1176 AAPR
-1181 VKIK
+1181 

>member
-1 MRTYG
+1 MKPSS
-6 GAFRLSASDLSN
+6 ADFRLSASDLSN
-18 HLACRHLTSLDFE
+18 HLACRHLTSLDFD
-31 VALGEKSAPTWHSP
+31 VAVGDKSAPTWHSP

-59 AYIAYLG
+59 AYIAYLA
-66 AQGLSVVDLRN
+66 AQGLSVLDMRD
-77 GGDAQEGNEAAPPE
+77 GSDAPAGNDVTAPEG
-91 SNYVDFIAAE
+91 NYVDFIAAE
-101 ASSEITVS
+101 ASSDVESSDVS
-109 DENEQCS
+109 ERESADQ
-116 TCELEAAMK
+116 LEAAMK

-136 AYERWFGRADVLR
+136 AYGRWFGRADVLR
-149 RVDRPSK
+149 RVERPSK
-156 LGPWSY
+156 FGPWSY

-167 KLAVETRATTILQ
+167 KLALETKATTILQ

-185 ECLASIQGKWP
+185 ECLAAIQNERP

-206 GFVPESHRVSDYSA
+206 GFASEPYRVSDYAA

-225 KRRLEYAIE
+225 KRRLEDAIE
-234 NNGDLT
+234 NNGSVT
-240 KTYPEPTSHC
+240 ETYPEPTPHC
-250 SVCRWWAECD
+250 SICRWWAECD
-260 GQRRKDDHLSLVAGI
+260 GRRRRDDHLSLVAGI

-280 KQLNAWDVNTL
+280 KQLNAWDVNAV
-291 SSLAVFPLPLEER
+291 SSLAVLPLPLKER
-304 PTHGSSGSYVRIR
+304 PKHGSAGSYFRVR
-317 EQARIQVAGRTQQ
+317 EQARVQIAGRTQQ

-337 DMNPEHGLLLLP
+337 DLNAEHGLFLLP
-349 EPSPGDI
+349 EPSPGDV

-375 GFVADDEPG
+375 GFVADDESG
-384 NSVYRSHWG
+384 NSVYSSQWAVN
-393 MSAEDEKR
+393 AEEEKR
-401 AFEAFVDTVMVR
+401 AFETFVDTVIAR
-413 WAKYPAMHIYHFT
+413 WAKYPAMHVYHFT

-460 TVTRRAVRAS
+460 TVTRRAIRAS

-484 FERKI
+484 FERKT
-489 PLEDARPA
+489 PLEDARTA
-497 LRQLQ
+497 LRQVQ
-502 HALELDDT
+502 HALELGEV
-510 AQLDS
+510 AQMDPVLR
-515 TLQNTIAQYNAD
+515 NTVAQYNAD
-527 DCHSTRALRDWLESE
+527 DCNSTRGLRDWLETE
-542 RRRLEQAGLS
+542 RRQLEQAGHP
-552 IQRPVHEDGAP
+552 IPRPVHPDGAP
-563 PAALDERLQR
+563 PAVLDERQQR
-573 TASLGAALRTSIP
+573 AAALGAALRTGIP
-586 ADPTE
+586 ADPAE
-591 RAPEQAAK
+591 RNTEQAAR

-635 SALAG
+635 SGLAG
-640 LSLVERL
+640 LFFVERL
-647 CIERNIPTDRYSF
+647 GIERKIPTDRYSF

-668 EGEELCAKEQKIG
+668 AGEELCAKEEKIG
-681 KIVTI
+681 KIVEI

-701 AEIHPTG
+701 AEVHPTA

-720 LADSL
+720 LANAL

-731 VQANGLDANGP
+731 VEANGLDAMGL

-751 RHSPR
+751 RHPPR
-756 LADASGILPAPG
+756 LIGGTAILLAPG
-768 EQTLDAAKRVGLQL
+768 EQTLDAAKRVGTQL
-782 DHALLAIQGPPGAG
+782 DHSLLAIQGPPGAG

-835 AHQENLTN
+835 AGEEKLTS

-859 QPHIQTTVGTED
+859 PPHIQTTVETQE
-871 TLAAFFGGAHIL
+871 TLAAFLGGAHVL

-891 QEEYSEAV
+891 QEDYFEAV

-911 LANVI
+911 LVNVI
-916 AVSQAGKSIVLL
+916 AVSQAAKSIVLL

-959 TIPSNKGI
+959 TIPPDKGL

-991 LSSRGGLENQAITG
+991 LSSRDGLENQAIKG
-1005 HAWLEDSGL
+1005 HPWLGDSGL

-1029 EEVETVADLVNTLVN
+1029 EEVEIIADLVNSLTKP
-1044 AGIKWV
+1044 GIRWI
-1050 DGKGESRDL
+1050 DDKGDSRDL
-1059 RLSDI
+1059 QLSDI
-1064 LLVAPYNTQ
+1064 LVVAPYNTQ
-1073 VFDLAARLPGAHVGT
+1073 VFDLAARLPGANIGT
-1088 VDKFQGQQAPVVI
+1088 VDKFQGQQAPILI

-1131 AKVMVIIVA
+1131 AKAPVIIVA

-1153 QMQLANALCRY
+1153 QMQLANALCRF

-1170 LIFPHL
+1170 AALPL
-1176 DADRF
+1176 TPR
-1181 VKIK
+1181 

>member
-1 MRTYG
+1 MKTSSG
-6 GAFRLSASDLSN
+6 DFRLSASDLSN
-18 HLACRHLTSLDFE
+18 HLACRHLTSLDF
-31 VALGEKSAPTWHSP
+31 AASIGERSAPDWCSP
-45 DLWVLQKRGLEHET
+45 DLWVLQKRGLDHEN
-59 AYIAYLG
+59 AYVASLV
-66 AQGLSVVDLRN
+66 AQGLSVVDFRN
-77 GGDAQEGNEAAPPE
+77 GADAQAENEATARE

-101 ASSEITVS
+101 ASSETVVS

-116 TCELEAAMK
+116 TGQLEAAMK

-149 RVDRPSK
+149 RVERPSK

-167 KLAVETRATTILQ
+167 KLALETKATTILQ

-185 ECLASIQGKWP
+185 ECLASIQGEWP

-206 GFVPESHRVSDYSA
+206 GFVSEPHRVSDYSA

-225 KRRLEYAIE
+225 KRCLEYAIE
-234 NNGDLT
+234 NNGNLT
-240 KTYPEPTSHC
+240 KTYPEPTHHC

-280 KQLNAWDVNTL
+280 KQLNAWDVNTV
-291 SSLAVFPLPLEER
+291 SRLAVFPLPLKER
-304 PTHGSSGSYVRIR
+304 PKHGSEGSYVRIR
-317 EQARIQVAGRTQQ
+317 EQARVQVAGRAHQ

-337 DMNPEHGLLLLP
+337 DLNPEHGFLLLP
-349 EPSPGDI
+349 EPSPGDM

-375 GFVADDEPG
+375 GFVADDESG
-384 NSVYRSHWG
+384 TSVYSSRWAVN
-393 MSAEDEKR
+393 AEEEKH
-401 AFEAFVDTVMVR
+401 AFETFVDTVMAR
-413 WAKYPAMHIYHFT
+413 WTKYPAMHVYHFT

-450 LRAYLLVDLH
+450 LRACLLVDLH

-476 KALEPFYG
+476 KALEQFYG
-484 FERKI
+484 FDRKT
-489 PLEDARPA
+489 PLEDARTA
-497 LRQLQ
+497 LRQVQ
-502 HALELDDT
+502 HALELGET
-510 AQLDS
+510 AQMDQ
-515 TLQNTIAQYNAD
+515 TLQNTVARYNAD
-527 DCHSTRALRDWLESE
+527 DCNSTRALRDWLESE
-542 RRRLEQAGLS
+542 RQKLEQAGLP
-552 IQRPVHEDGAP
+552 IPRPVHEDGAP
-563 PAALDERLQR
+563 PAVLDERLQR
-573 TASLGAALRTSIP
+573 TAALGAALRDGIP
-586 ADPTE
+586 ADPAE
-591 RAPEQAAK
+591 RNPEQAAK

-635 SALAG
+635 SGLAG
-640 LSLVERL
+640 LSLVDRL
-647 CIERNIPTDRYSF
+647 SIERKIPTDRYSF

-668 EGEELCAKEQKIG
+668 DGEELCAKDQTIG
-681 KIVTI
+681 RIVAI
-686 DLASRLVDIKKTKKT
+686 DLALRLVDIKKTKKT
-701 AEIHPTG
+701 AEVHPTA

-720 LADSL
+720 LADAL
-725 YRIGAW
+725 YRIGSW
-731 VQANGLDANGP
+731 VGANGLDANGP

-751 RHSPR
+751 RYSPR
-756 LADASGILPAPG
+756 LTDGAEILHAPD
-768 EQTLDAAKRVGLQL
+768 ERTLDAAKRVGKQL
-782 DHALLAIQGPPGAG
+782 DHSVLAIQGPPGAG
-796 KTYTGARM
+796 KTYSGARM

-818 ATSHKVIRNLL
+818 ATSHKVVRNLL

-835 AHQENLTN
+835 AGEEDLTN

-850 KDTDKPEHD
+850 KDFDKPEHD
-859 QPHIQTTVGTED
+859 PPHIQTTVEAQE
-871 TLAAFFGGAHIL
+871 TLAAFLAGAHVL

-891 QEEYSEAV
+891 REEYSEAV

-911 LANVI
+911 LANVV
-916 AVSQAGKSIVLL
+916 AVSQAAKSIVLL

-949 ALEHLLAGAK
+949 ALEHVLAGSK
-959 TIPSNKGI
+959 TIPPDKGI
-967 FLEKTWRMHPKLT
+967 FLGKTWRMHPKLT

-991 LSSRGGLENQAITG
+991 LSSQDGLENQAIVG
-1005 HAWLEDSGL
+1005 HAWLGDSGL

-1029 EEVETVADLVNTLVN
+1029 EEIEIVADLVNTLTK
-1044 AGIKWV
+1044 AGVRWI
-1050 DGKGESRDL
+1050 DDKGNSRDL
-1059 RLSDI
+1059 QLRDI
-1064 LLVAPYNTQ
+1064 LVVAPYNTQ
-1073 VFDLAARLPGAHVGT
+1073 VFDLAAAIPGANVGT
-1088 VDKFQGQQAPVVI
+1088 VDKFQGQQAPIVI

-1131 AKVMVIIVA
+1131 AKAMVIIVA

-1164 AELATT
+1164 AELTT
-1170 LIFPHL
+1170 AR
-1176 DADRF
+1176 DASQQ
-1181 VKIK
+1181 